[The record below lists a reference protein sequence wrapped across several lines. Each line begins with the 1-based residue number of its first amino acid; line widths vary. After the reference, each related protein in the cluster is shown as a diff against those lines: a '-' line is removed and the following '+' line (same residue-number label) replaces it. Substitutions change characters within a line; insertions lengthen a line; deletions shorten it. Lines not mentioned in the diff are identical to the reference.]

1 MKDLT
6 VRQREYTRTL
16 TKILDKYPKSHK
28 VSEIYKVMEIVI
40 TQEYPSLAK
49 NYSTDTLKEI
59 IRDIVHIDRK
69 LRKMTEGE
77 DVENKK
83 RLSQEY
89 QMEVLGYESGYHE
102 NVKKL
107 KNKVNEEA

>member
-28 VSEIYKVMEIVI
+28 VSEIYKVMEVVI
-40 TQEYPSLAK
+40 TQEYPSLSK

-59 IRDIVHIDRK
+59 IRDIYILTESCVFLTKERK
-69 LRKMTEGE
+69 LKQ
-77 DVENKK
+77 K
-83 RLSQEY
+83 RFFPR
-89 QMEVLGYESGYHE
+89 
-102 NVKKL
+102 NTKL
-107 KNKVNEEA
+107 RN